1 MILQFSF
8 FNQMIKNN
16 PKPPILFLIE
26 MYLIYHI
33 MLVPGMQCH
42 DSIFLQI
49 ILLT

>member
-16 PKPPILFLIE
+16 PKSHILFLIE
-26 MYLIYHI
+26 MYLIYHV
-33 MLVPGMQCH
+33 MLVPGVQCH

-49 ILLT
+49 ILLA